1 MKRINELKLKE
12 SQRAYEKMVQDV
24 RPKDTSL
31 HVRQEL
37 KNPMD
42 NAQNAIAAFLGA
54 FTVGFFFYYMTHRS
68 LGEAAGLSL
77 GVISFALMLILE
89 TVLIMARFYLAD
101 HRKCS
106 LSLKSRLQGSSL
118 WSLST
123 CAVVVLWLCSM
134 LTPPVHL
141 IQIATLQMKHENPP
155 DSQQTP
161 KNTISLQ

>member
-24 RPKDTSL
+24 RPKDPSL
-31 HVRQEL
+31 HVGQEL
-37 KNPMD
+37 RNPMD

-77 GVISFALMLILE
+77 GVITFALMLILE

-106 LSLKSRLQGSSL
+106 LSYEITFTGEWCCLRVRVALGVVMMCVNGFGGCEDTCVCEWL
-118 WSLST
+118 WGL
-123 CAVVVLWLCSM
+123 
-134 LTPPVHL
+134 
-141 IQIATLQMKHENPP
+141 
-155 DSQQTP
+155 
-161 KNTISLQ
+161 